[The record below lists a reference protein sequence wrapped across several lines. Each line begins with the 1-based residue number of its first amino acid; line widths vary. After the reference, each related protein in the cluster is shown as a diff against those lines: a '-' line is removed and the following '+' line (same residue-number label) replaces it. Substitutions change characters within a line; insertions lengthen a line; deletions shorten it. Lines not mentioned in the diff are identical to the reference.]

1 MTNYK
6 QKEIKMTAISV
17 NTASSSVA
25 TNALDKAVSEFNQ
38 YAKQTVTGILEM
50 GRIVSETQSAYDKKS
65 AQFKE
70 FCRRIGYEPESSSIR
85 KLKLIGDK
93 YINLKKCAD
102 SLPNNWT
109 SLYEIS
115 QLASDELNS
124 LIDQGVIHQEVRGVE
139 IKALL
144 KKAKSGNEVTEDVDK
159 SKTDEDPNGTQ
170 YQFTCSLAQIDD
182 AVTNTQLRLLIES
195 LKRLKVKVKMSQQL
209 ESALE
214 PFFAKAA

>member
-1 MTNYK
+1 
-6 QKEIKMTAISV
+6 MTAITV
-17 NTASSSVA
+17 NTASSSV
-25 TNALDKAVSEFNQ
+25 TTSTLDKSVSEFNQ

-50 GRIVSETQSAYDKKS
+50 GRIVSEIHSTYKKKS
-65 AQFKE
+65 DQFKE
-70 FCRRIGYEPESSSIR
+70 FCSRIGYEPESSSIK

-124 LIDQGVIHQEVRGVE
+124 LIDQGLIHHEVRGAE

-144 KKAKSGNEVTEDVDK
+144 KKAKGGNDVNEEVDT
-159 SKTDEDPNGTQ
+159 SKTDEIPNGTN
-170 YQFTCSLAQIDD
+170 YEFTCALAQIDD
-182 AVTNTQLRLLIES
+182 AVTNTQVSLLIES
-195 LKRLKVKVKMSQQL
+195 LKRLKVSVKLSPQL
-209 ESALE
+209 KSALE
-214 PFFAKAA
+214 PFFAEAA

>member
-1 MTNYK
+1 MKT
-6 QKEIKMTAISV
+6 ITV
-17 NTASSSVA
+17 NTMSSSLIA
-25 TNALDKAVSEFNQ
+25 TTLDKSVSEFNR

-50 GRIVSETQSAYDKKS
+50 GRIVSETQFAYKKKS

-70 FCRRIGYEPESSSIR
+70 FCRRIGYEPDSSSIK

-124 LIDQGVIHQEVRGVE
+124 LIDQGLIHQEVRGSE
-139 IKALL
+139 IKELL
-144 KKAKSGNEVTEDVDK
+144 KKSKNVNEVIEDMNSSSV
-159 SKTDEDPNGTQ
+159 EEVPNGTQ
-170 YQFTCSLAQIDD
+170 YEFICSLDQIDD
-182 AVTNTQLRLLIES
+182 AVTNAQVRLLIES
-195 LKRLKVKVKMSQQL
+195 LKRLKVKVKISQQL